1 MSRSRHIG
9 VLCAGVV
16 AVVLVVMACVA
27 PSGTPRS
34 DSLAVR
40 AEHATHAAT
49 VVGSVR
55 RDVSQRLS
63 ASAGDVDAERD
74 LAERVPRHALASEM
88 EEPDEE
94 AERESAST
102 LPSMTTPT
110 GSADVEQTAFGTK
123 KPATLVASFD
133 GLGVGF
139 TGPQGTATTR
149 NPSDNTLAVGPDH
162 VVQIVNTRMAIF
174 TKKGKQYD
182 TTGRVLFGPVE
193 TRNVFKGFGGGC
205 EARNNGDAV
214 ARYDQLA
221 DRWLIVMPIFSRLPV
236 RQDAPPAGKA
246 GEDSRGSPAQ
256 RRASTNRHRLRRT
269 AVVPRVSVRPASA
282 RRRTPASTRCAMRS
296 ASVLTRSGPT
306 TGTSSYG
313 HSSPTTHG
321 LRCGPTATM
330 CPRARATRSFRSTPA
345 SSIARRC

>member
-16 AVVLVVMACVA
+16 AVVLVVMAYVA
-27 PSGTPRS
+27 PNGTPTS
-34 DSLAVR
+34 DNLAVR
-40 AEHATHAAT
+40 SEHATHSAT
-49 VVGSVR
+49 VAGSVR

-63 ASAGDVDAERD
+63 ASPGDVHAERE
-74 LAERVPRHALASEM
+74 LADRVPRHALASEM
-88 EEPDEE
+88 AEPDEE
-94 AERESAST
+94 AERENAST
-102 LPSMTTPT
+102 LLPSMTTPA

-139 TGPQGTATTR
+139 TGPQGSATTR

-182 TTGRVLFGPVE
+182 TTGRVLYGPVE

-221 DRWLIVMPIFSRLPV
+221 DRWLNLSRLELHVYIDNEPALRLYKKLGFEIEGTHKKYAFRDGAYVDSHSMARV
-236 RQDAPPAGKA
+236 R
-246 GEDSRGSPAQ
+246 
-256 RRASTNRHRLRRT
+256 
-269 AVVPRVSVRPASA
+269 
-282 RRRTPASTRCAMRS
+282 
-296 ASVLTRSGPT
+296 
-306 TGTSSYG
+306 
-313 HSSPTTHG
+313 
-321 LRCGPTATM
+321 
-330 CPRARATRSFRSTPA
+330 
-345 SSIARRC
+345 